1 MERLTVPIFRTRK
14 ELNREMAQTEGG
26 LLNKKGFL
34 SIVSQVKTKRKTLS
48 AVCSQINIELPQSAT
63 ITPITTA

>member
-1 MERLTVPIFRTRK
+1 
-14 ELNREMAQTEGG
+14 MAQTEGG